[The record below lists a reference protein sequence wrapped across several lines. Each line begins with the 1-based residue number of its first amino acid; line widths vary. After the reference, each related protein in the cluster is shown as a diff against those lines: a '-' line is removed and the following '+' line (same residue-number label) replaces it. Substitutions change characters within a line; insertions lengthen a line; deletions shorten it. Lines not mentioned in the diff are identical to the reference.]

1 MSKYFDGELLSAY
14 EDLNK
19 EFECKNDNVKLHEK
33 IVELQ
38 KQLEEQTK
46 TIQSLVEAQKYLEES
61 ASYQM
66 FLDNQKRLKE
76 KIKILNRLKKMYLL
90 ERTKNDNYHTEKY
103 GLDKPVKE
111 LRKIK
116 LNAKEKEIYYKGFDN
131 CERQFATHIAE
142 LQKQLKASEQSQKEL
157 AINELLK
164 LSKHFVYSEDEMV
177 SDYDLDCYPSEL
189 KEEIERRIRSLKR
202 RKKMTKE
209 ELQKIYQTI
218 VLKTNGGI
226 DDYVVALCQIG
237 NAISELDNQQQQ
249 IVDLQHRL
257 DVAEK
262 ALELCERHHI
272 GFENTAIKEQI
283 EWIETRV
290 KENINYFKDQA
301 EKEIKGEN
309 NDSRKNSAKSNSRL
323 FKSTCKS

>member
-1 MSKYFDGELLSAY
+1 MSKYFDGELLSGY

-61 ASYQM
+61 ASYKM

-90 ERTKNDNYHTEKY
+90 ERIKNDNYHTEKY

-142 LQKQLKASEQSQKEL
+142 LQKQLKASEQSQSQKAIEEL
-157 AINELLK
+157 EKLK
-164 LSKHFVYSEDEMV
+164 AQCQFDITFA
-177 SDYDLDCYPSEL
+177 DYEQEQRLYNYIDNQI
-189 KEEIERRIRSLKR
+189 KSLK
-202 RKKMTKE
+202 
-209 ELQKIYQTI
+209 
-218 VLKTNGGI
+218 G
-226 DDYVVALCQIG
+226 
-237 NAISELDNQQQQ
+237 
-249 IVDLQHRL
+249 
-257 DVAEK
+257 EK
-262 ALELCERHHI
+262 
-272 GFENTAIKEQI
+272 
-283 EWIETRV
+283 
-290 KENINYFKDQA
+290 
-301 EKEIKGEN
+301 
-309 NDSRKNSAKSNSRL
+309 
-323 FKSTCKS
+323 